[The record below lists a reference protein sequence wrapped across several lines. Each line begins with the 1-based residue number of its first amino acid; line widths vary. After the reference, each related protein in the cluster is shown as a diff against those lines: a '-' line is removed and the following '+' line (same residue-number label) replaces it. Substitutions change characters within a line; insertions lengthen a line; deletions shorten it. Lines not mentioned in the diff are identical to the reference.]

1 MSRSFKGANQT
12 ILPPSSLRVGGQR
25 ESLSEKY
32 CGCIKSVRRSVKVRK
47 SNRTGKPSQ
56 NRESAAIAICTKA
69 VLQSRC
75 RTLRKFNCKRGRS
88 PSLKTQNL
96 LK

>member
-1 MSRSFKGANQT
+1 MH
-12 ILPPSSLRVGGQR
+12 

-32 CGCIKSVRRSVKVRK
+32 CGCIKSVRRTVKVRK
-47 SNRTGKPSQ
+47 GNRSGKPSQ
-56 NRESAAIAICTKA
+56 NKESAAIAICTKA
-69 VLQSRC
+69 ILQSRG
-75 RTLRKFNCKRGRS
+75 RTLRKFNCKRRGG